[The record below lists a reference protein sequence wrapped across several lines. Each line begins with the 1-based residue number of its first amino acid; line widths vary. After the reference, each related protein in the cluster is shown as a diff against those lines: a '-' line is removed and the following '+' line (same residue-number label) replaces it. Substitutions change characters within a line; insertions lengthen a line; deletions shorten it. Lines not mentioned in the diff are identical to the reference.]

1 MSPAPT
7 LREQELLAE
16 TLQRERSPLRA
27 RARAAET
34 VVTAAFLACTIALL
48 WAAPPNAFALAPAAA
63 CVGVLALAT
72 RVPFHVASGFTVP
85 TQLAFVP
92 LLFTVPPA
100 AAPPAVALALVLGR
114 LSEVVAGRT
123 RASRLLHCI
132 GNSWFAMGPAVVFAA
147 ASTTPAHAGV
157 GLLVLALAA
166 QFAGDFIA
174 STVRE
179 AIETGASIRE
189 QVGEAW
195 VYSVDAALSP
205 VALAVA
211 YEVDAR
217 PALVLGLVPMLGVL
231 AGFARERRARL
242 ESVVEL
248 KNAYHGTALVL
259 GDVVEADD
267 AYTGEHCKGVVRIT
281 LAVADALG
289 LDAERRRNLEFGA
302 LLHDVGKVAIP
313 KEIINKPGRLDPDEW
328 RLIQT
333 HTLEGQRMLERV
345 GGFMRDVGRIVRSH
359 HERWDGTGYP
369 DGLAGEAIP
378 VESRIIACCDAWNAM
393 RTDRSY
399 RAAIAH
405 EDAVGELVACAGTQ
419 FDPSI
424 VDALLAV
431 VAPGHASSAVK
442 APGNG
447 VDTDLVRAVHGKPV
461 ARWGRKAR
469 GLARA
474 AR

>member
-1 MSPAPT
+1 MSSALT
-7 LREQELLAE
+7 LREQDLLAE
-16 TLQRERSPLRA
+16 TLQRERTPFRGRDRVA
-27 RARAAET
+27 EGIITGAFFAA
-34 VVTAAFLACTIALL
+34 AIALL
-48 WAAPPNAFALAPAAA
+48 VAVPPGAFDLLPALGCIA
-63 CVGVLALAT
+63 VLALAT

-100 AAPPAVALALVLGR
+100 LVPPAVVVALALER
-114 LSEVVAGRT
+114 LPHVVMGRT
-123 RASRLLHCI
+123 RASRLLHCV
-132 GNSWFAMGPAVVFAA
+132 GNSWFAIGPAAVFAVAGTSPADA
-147 ASTTPAHAGV
+147 AA

-179 AIETGASIRE
+179 AIESGASIRE
-189 QVGEAW
+189 QVRETW
-195 VYSVDAALSP
+195 VYAVDAALSP

-211 YEVDAR
+211 YEIDRR
-217 PALVLGLVPMLGVL
+217 PALVLGLVPMLGVF

-242 ESVVEL
+242 ESIIEL

-267 AYTGEHCKGVVRIT
+267 AYTGEHCKGVVQLT
-281 LAVADALG
+281 LAVADELG

-333 HTLEGQRMLERV
+333 HTVEGQRMLERV
-345 GGFMRDVGRIVRSH
+345 GGFMREVGIIVRSH

-369 DGLAGEAIP
+369 DGLEGAAVP
-378 VESRIIACCDAWNAM
+378 VESRIISCCDAWNAM

-399 RAAIAH
+399 RAAIPH
-405 EDAVGELVACAGTQ
+405 DDAVQELVACTGTQ
-419 FDPSI
+419 FDPRI
-424 VDALLAV
+424 VDALLGV
-431 VAPGHASSAVK
+431 VAPGHVSNVVK
-442 APGNG
+442 GVVDG
-447 VDTDLVRAVHGKPV
+447 VDDPLVKAVHGKPV
-461 ARWGRKAR
+461 ARRGRKAR
-469 GLARA
+469 GLAGA

>member
-1 MSPAPT
+1 MSSALT
-7 LREQELLAE
+7 LREQDMLAD
-16 TLQRERSPLRA
+16 TLQRERTPFHGRDRL
-27 RARAAET
+27 AEV
-34 VVTAAFLACTIALL
+34 VVTGAFVAAAVAVLVS
-48 WAAPPNAFALAPAAA
+48 AAPSAFELWPALV
-63 CVGVLALAT
+63 CVAVLAVAT

-92 LLFTVPPA
+92 LLFAVPPA
-100 AAPPAVALALVLGR
+100 LVPPAVVAALALGR
-114 LSEVVAGRT
+114 LPAVIAGRT
-123 RASRLLHCI
+123 HAGRLLHCV
-132 GNSWFAMGPAVVFAA
+132 GNSWFAIGPAAVFAIA
-147 ASTTPAHAGV
+147 GTSPVHAGA
-157 GLLVLALAA
+157 GLLALALAA

-179 AIETGASIRE
+179 SIESGASIRD
-189 QVGEAW
+189 QAREAW
-195 VYSVDAALSP
+195 VYAVDAALSP

-211 YEVDAR
+211 YEIDRR
-217 PALVLGLVPMLGVL
+217 PVLVLGLVPMLGVL

-267 AYTGEHCKGVVRIT
+267 AYTGEHCRGVVRIT
-281 LAVADALG
+281 LAVADELG

-333 HTLEGQRMLERV
+333 HTVEGQRMLERV
-345 GGFMRDVGRIVRSH
+345 GGFMRDVGWIVRSH
-359 HERWDGTGYP
+359 HERWDGSGYP
-369 DGLAGEAIP
+369 DGLEGAAIP

-405 EDAVGELVACAGTQ
+405 EDAVRELVACAGTQ
-419 FDPSI
+419 FDPAI
-424 VDALLAV
+424 VGALLAV
-431 VAPGHASSAVK
+431 VAPGHASSSVK
-442 APGNG
+442 EGIAG
-447 VDTDLVRAVHGKPV
+447 VDAGPVKAVHGKPV
-461 ARWGRKAR
+461 ARRGRKAR
-469 GLARA
+469 GLARV

>member
-1 MSPAPT
+1 MSSALT
-7 LREQELLAE
+7 LREQDLLAE
-16 TLQRERSPLRA
+16 TLQRERTPFHGRDRL
-27 RARAAET
+27 AEA
-34 VVTAAFLACTIALL
+34 VVTSAFVAVAIALL
-48 WAAPPNAFALAPAAA
+48 VAAPPGAFDLLPACA
-63 CVGVLALAT
+63 CIAVLALAT

-100 AAPPAVALALVLGR
+100 LVPPAVVAALALGR
-114 LSEVVAGRT
+114 LPQVVTGRT
-123 RASRLLHCI
+123 RASRLLHCV
-132 GNSWFAMGPAVVFAA
+132 GNSWFAIGPATVFVVAGT
-147 ASTTPAHAGV
+147 SPADAGA

-174 STVRE
+174 STLRE
-179 AIETGASIRE
+179 AIESGASIRD
-189 QVGEAW
+189 QSGETW
-195 VYSVDAALSP
+195 VYAVDAALAP

-211 YEVDAR
+211 YEIDRR
-217 PALVLGLVPMLGVL
+217 PVLVLGLVPMLGVL

-242 ESVVEL
+242 ESIVEL

-267 AYTGEHCKGVVRIT
+267 AYTGEHCKGVVQLT
-281 LAVADALG
+281 LAVADELG

-333 HTLEGQRMLERV
+333 HTVEGQRMLERV
-345 GGFMRDVGRIVRSH
+345 GGFMRDVGLIVRSH

-369 DGLAGEAIP
+369 DGLAAEAVP
-378 VESRIIACCDAWNAM
+378 VESRIISCCDAWNAM

-399 RAAIAH
+399 RAAIPH
-405 EDAVGELVACAGTQ
+405 EDAVQELEACTGTQ
-419 FDPSI
+419 FDPAI
-424 VDALLAV
+424 VSALLAV
-431 VAPGHASSAVK
+431 VAPEHVSKSVK
-442 APGNG
+442 ETVHR
-447 VDTDLVRAVHGKPV
+447 VDPENVKAVHGKPA
-461 ARWGRKAR
+461 ARRGRKAR

-474 AR
+474 TR